1 MKGEGNPADLRLL
14 LILLRGVKGWNQADL
29 AKAARVDRASISD
42 YERGIR
48 APSRKTLERILEA
61 GGVPYSKLDQIL
73 PLLRALR
80 VVAEASP
87 MAPPGKP
94 HPGPLSR
101 AAAEL
106 ALAELTAV
114 SLEIEALAQAAR
126 EKTPS
131 PLAAVQERLREE
143 SAKATDGGG
152 PELAELASRVA
163 DLSRDLA

>member
-42 YERGIR
+42 YERGVR
-48 APSRKTLERILEA
+48 APSRKTLERILDAA
-61 GGVPYSKLDQIL
+61 GIPYAKLDQVM

-80 VVAEASP
+80 IMAQATP
-87 MAPPGKP
+87 MALPGQP

-106 ALAELTAV
+106 ALAELTEV
-114 SLEIEALAQAAR
+114 SLELEALAQAAR
-126 EKTPS
+126 NETPS
-131 PLAAVQERLREE
+131 PLEAVQKRLREE
-143 SAKATDGGG
+143 SAKDTDGRG

-163 DLSRDLA
+163 DLSET